1 MSTPKTKWP
10 ERLWVEFDAC
20 SKIVIDASEKKIG
33 HRGFCTVLRYK
44 RDRGNDVARA
54 LNAIKDPVKTHKFHE
69 YVGSVLRREGFKV
82 QFKGGRFV

>member
-1 MSTPKTKWP
+1 
-10 ERLWVEFDAC
+10 
-20 SKIVIDASEKKIG
+20 
-33 HRGFCTVLRYK
+33 
-44 RDRGNDVARA
+44 